1 MFRFLLVVLVLAAVG
16 LYFTNPTTD
25 DVRAQLN
32 AQMALPAGTTAAT
45 PGMPAGLPPAVATAV
60 QDKVQGDIQIDRTNY
75 YLFSLYK
82 VSVGGASGGNPL
94 PGCLIGIAKQAVPY
108 DKC

>member
-1 MFRFLLVVLVLAAVG
+1 M
-16 LYFTNPTTD
+16 
-25 DVRAQLN
+25 
-32 AQMALPAGTTAAT
+32 
-45 PGMPAGLPPAVATAV
+45 ATAV
-60 QDKVQGDIQIDRTNY
+60 QDKVQGDIQIERTNY

>member
-1 MFRFLLVVLVLAAVG
+1 MFRFLLVVLVLGAIG
-16 LYFTNPTTD
+16 LALTNPTTD

-32 AQMALPAGTTAAT
+32 AQTTGAVPSPAGQ
-45 PGMPAGLPPAVATAV
+45 PVVPQAVTSALT
-60 QDKVQGDIQIDRTNY
+60 DKMQGEIQLERTNY

-82 VSVGGASGGNPL
+82 VSVGGGTGGKQL
-94 PGCLIGIAKQAVPY
+94 PGCVIGIAKQAIPY